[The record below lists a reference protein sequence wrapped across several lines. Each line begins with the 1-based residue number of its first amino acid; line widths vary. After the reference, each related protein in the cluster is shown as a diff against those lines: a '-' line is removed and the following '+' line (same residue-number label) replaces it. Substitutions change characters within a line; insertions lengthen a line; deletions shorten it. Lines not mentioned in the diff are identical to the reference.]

1 MTAKAVLAGAPS
13 DTDRHWHG
21 IDWAKCHLEVK
32 RLQARIVKA
41 TKEGRYGKVKALQ
54 WLLTHSFSG
63 KALAVR
69 RVTENQGKKTAG
81 VDKVIWATPKAKYQA
96 IKALVRRGYAP
107 QPLRRIYIPKKNGKL
122 RPLGIPCMVDRAQ
135 QALYLFALAP
145 ISETMA
151 DPHSYGF
158 RQERSTADAIAQC
171 FNVLAHEYAPE
182 WILEGDIQKC
192 FDEISH
198 DWLIANVPTDKV
210 ILKKWLKAGY
220 IQDRQLFPT
229 EAGTPQGG
237 IISPALSNWALDG
250 LQKKLEEVFG
260 KQYKVD
266 GKRMRDKVNL
276 IRFADDFVI
285 TGSSHDMLQ
294 DRVLPLVESFMHER
308 GLRLSPE
315 KTKITHIAE
324 GFDFLGHNIRK
335 YKGKLLIKPSKK
347 NVQTFL
353 EKVRTVIK
361 NNAAGTQANL
371 IGLLNP
377 MVRGWANYHRH
388 VVAKKVFNLVDYQIW
403 KALWRWC
410 CRRHQ
415 NKGKPWIKRRYF
427 HDIGSRSWTFATPIS
442 KQNSEGKSV
451 MMILCRAS
459 DIPIQRHTKIKSE
472 ANPFDPAWETYFEE
486 YTGRKMFSTLAGRK
500 KLIRLWWDQQ
510 GECTVCG
517 QRITKETGWHVHH
530 IVHRIDGGTNAM
542 KNLIM
547 VHPTCH
553 NQIHNLGMTV
563 SKPAPMKG
571 L

>member
-1 MTAKAVLAGAPS
+1 MTAKVLLAGAPS
-13 DTDRHWHG
+13 DADRHWHG

-41 TKEGRYGKVKALQ
+41 TKEGRYGKAKALQ

-81 VDKVIWATPKAKYQA
+81 VDKVVWSTPEAKYQA
-96 IKALVRRGYAP
+96 IKALIRRGYAP

-135 QALYLFALAP
+135 QALYLSALVP

-198 DWLIANVPTDKV
+198 DWLITNVPTDKV

-220 IQDRQLFPT
+220 TKDRQLFPT

-294 DRVLPLVESFMHER
+294 DKVLPLVESFMYER

-315 KTKITHIAE
+315 KTKITHIAK
-324 GFDFLGHNIRK
+324 GFDFLGQNIRK

-347 NVQTFL
+347 NVQAFL

-361 NNAAGTQANL
+361 NNAAATQANL

-377 MVRGWANYHRH
+377 MIRGWANYHRH

-403 KALWRWC
+403 QALWRWC

-427 HDIGSRSWTFATPIS
+427 HDIGSRSWTFATPVS

-451 MMILCRAS
+451 MMMLCRTS

-472 ANPFDPAWETYFEE
+472 ANPFDPAWETYFEDHI
-486 YTGRKMFSTLAGRK
+486 GQKMFSTLAGRK
-500 KLIRLWWDQQ
+500 RLIRLWWDQQ

>member
-1 MTAKAVLAGAPS
+1 
-13 DTDRHWHG
+13 
-21 IDWAKCHLEVK
+21 
-32 RLQARIVKA
+32 
-41 TKEGRYGKVKALQ
+41 
-54 WLLTHSFSG
+54 
-63 KALAVR
+63 
-69 RVTENQGKKTAG
+69 
-81 VDKVIWATPKAKYQA
+81 
-96 IKALVRRGYAP
+96 
-107 QPLRRIYIPKKNGKL
+107 
-122 RPLGIPCMVDRAQ
+122 MVDRAQ

-220 IQDRQLFPT
+220 IKDRQLFPT

-266 GKRMRDKVNL
+266 GKRMRDKVNF

-285 TGSSHDMLQ
+285 TCSSHDMLQ
-294 DRVLPLVESFMHER
+294 GMVLPLVESFMHER
-308 GLRLSPE
+308 GLRLSSE

-324 GFDFLGHNIRK
+324 GFDFLGQNIRK
-335 YKGKLLIKPSKK
+335 YKAKLLIKPSKK
-347 NVQTFL
+347 NVQAFL
-353 EKVRTVIK
+353 ENVRTVIK
-361 NNAAGTQANL
+361 NNAAVTQANL

-377 MVRGWANYHRH
+377 MIRGWANYHRH

-472 ANPFDPAWETYFEE
+472 ANPFDPAWETYFEDHI
-486 YTGRKMFSTLAGRK
+486 GRKMFSTLAGRK

-563 SKPAPMKG
+563 SKPAPVKG